1 MFSQDRLYH
10 SLPPKRWAGLFDIL
24 PIPVWIAHDAE
35 CREVTGNP
43 TAEVLLSSG
52 SEPHFENRQGSPAV
66 AEYLPFLGGKPAKP
80 KSLPM
85 HIAARTGKAIH
96 NAELEYRFRNGRAIQ
111 LIGSAIPVFCSEG
124 ELSGVISAFVDVSDL
139 RTSNRRASAAEHRAE
154 QVIAGISGMLYEWDP
169 QMRTTPAH
177 IGSSYLL
184 GEELPPASFANWW
197 SDHIHPEDREF
208 VENHR
213 ETVRS
218 TIDRDAMVE
227 YRVRH
232 ADGAWRWVAERSA
245 PVGSNGLQIGV
256 VFDITSRKK
265 LELELAAMKTNLDQ
279 LVEER
284 TSELLTAHNRLAQ
297 AEHLASLGAVAA
309 GITHEINNPLAIIQ
323 LEAELMST
331 AENLTTDQRVS
342 LAEVLEC
349 CRRISQITAGVLAVG
364 RSEAPVQERHDLC
377 ATFHKAVGFARAAL
391 FQHHAE
397 IFLEVELNEAWA
409 VHSPVSIEQVIVNLL
424 KNAWEAGATQIRAA
438 LVCEDGKACIT
449 IQDNGPGIAPEKID
463 RVFDPFF
470 STKRAEGGTGL
481 GLAISRR
488 MLEEHGGSLSVHSPP
503 EGGALFEMW
512 LPVCE

>member
-1 MFSQDRLYH
+1 MFSQERLYH
-10 SLPPKRWAGLFDIL
+10 PLPPQKWVGVFEVL
-24 PIPVWIAHDAE
+24 PIPVWVAHDAE
-35 CREVTGNP
+35 CQKVTGNQ
-43 TAEVLLSSG
+43 AAKMLLSSDSDPAAEKG
-52 SEPHFENRQGSPAV
+52 RNSENAV
-66 AEYLPFLGGKPAKP
+66 GYLPFLKGKPAQSKN
-80 KSLPM
+80 LPM
-85 HIAARTGKAIH
+85 HVAARTGKAVH
-96 NAELEYRFRNGRAIQ
+96 NAELEYRFENGRAIQ
-111 LIGSAIPVFCSEG
+111 LIGSAIPVYCSEG
-124 ELSGVISAFVDVSDL
+124 ELTGVISVFIDVSEL
-139 RTSNRRASAAEHRAE
+139 RTSNRRASAAELRAE

-169 QMRTTPAH
+169 QTKTAPAH

-184 GEELPPASFANWW
+184 GEELPAASFASWW

-213 ETVRS
+213 QTDGYS
-218 TIDRDAMVE
+218 IDPDAMVE

-245 PVGSNGLQIGV
+245 SVGSNGLQIGV

-265 LELELAAMKTNLDQ
+265 LELELAGIKKNLDQ

-284 TSELLTAHNRLAQ
+284 TLEMLTAHNRMAQ

-331 AENLTTDQRVS
+331 AKNLTTDQRIS

-364 RSEAPVQERHDLC
+364 RSEVPDQDRHDLC

-397 IFLEVELNEAWA
+397 ILIEVEMEEAWA
-409 VHSPVSIEQVIVNLL
+409 IHSPVSIEQVIVNLL
-424 KNAWEAGATQIRAA
+424 KNAWEAGATKIRAA
-438 LVCEDGKACIT
+438 LICEDGKAHII
-449 IQDNGPGIAPEKID
+449 IQDNGPGISPEKID

-488 MLEEHGGSLSVHSPP
+488 MLEEHGGHLTVQSPP
-503 EGGALFEMW
+503 EGGALFEMS